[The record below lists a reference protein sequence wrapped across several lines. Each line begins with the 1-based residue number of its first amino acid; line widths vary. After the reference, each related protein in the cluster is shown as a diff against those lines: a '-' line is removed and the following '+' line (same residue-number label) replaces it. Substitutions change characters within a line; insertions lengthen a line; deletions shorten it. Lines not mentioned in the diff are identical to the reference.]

1 MFKHKK
7 KRMLTILMLLG
18 LMVFETSCG
27 KEKKQDI
34 CSTVEFTHFSG
45 KEQDLEGTTS
55 PSENNLLYLE
65 TKSPQIINKQDDT
78 EYTTA
83 LSSFDHGTATY
94 SVEADLSSMN
104 EGDLDVTYPVFY
116 VEELLD
122 EKQIL
127 YPPANENSPLVE
139 ISDSSIEYPEAG
151 QGVLVK
157 VISSDLEQLP
167 YQIVLKFN
175 GETYEGA
182 VSYYFDTISGNFEK
196 GYYIIPGITM
206 EELGADVTLEASSML
221 HRYIATEFEITEK

>member
-1 MFKHKK
+1 MK
-7 KRMLTILMLLG
+7 
-18 LMVFETSCG
+18 
-27 KEKKQDI
+27 
-34 CSTVEFTHFSG
+34 
-45 KEQDLEGTTS
+45 
-55 PSENNLLYLE
+55 
-65 TKSPQIINKQDDT
+65 
-78 EYTTA
+78 
-83 LSSFDHGTATY
+83 
-94 SVEADLSSMN
+94 
-104 EGDLDVTYPVFY
+104 EGDLEVTYPVFY

-157 VISSDLEQLP
+157 VVSSDLEQLP

-196 GYYIIPGITM
+196 GYYIIPVLLWRSLEQMLPWRLPACYTGI
-206 EELGADVTLEASSML
+206 LPQSLKL
-221 HRYIATEFEITEK
+221 QKNRNRLYCL

>member
-1 MFKHKK
+1 
-7 KRMLTILMLLG
+7 MLTILMLLG
-18 LMVFETSCG
+18 LMAFETSCG

-34 CSTVEFTHFSG
+34 CSTVEFTHFSS
-45 KEQDLEGTTS
+45 KEQDLEG
-55 PSENNLLYLE
+55 
-65 TKSPQIINKQDDT
+65 
-78 EYTTA
+78 TTA

-104 EGDLDVTYPVFY
+104 EGDLEVTYPVFY

-122 EKQIL
+122 ERQIL
-127 YPPANENSPLVE
+127 YSPANKNNPLVE

-157 VISSDLEQLP
+157 VVSSDLEQLP

-196 GYYIIPGITM
+196 GYYIMPGITM
-206 EELGADVTLEASSML
+206 EELGEDVTLEASSML
-221 HRYIATEFEITEK
+221 RRYVATKFKIIEK